1 MAEYKALVA
10 RQRTFFLTGQT
21 KEMEF
26 RIQGLNKLQDA
37 IGKHE
42 KDLLAA
48 LRKDLNK
55 SEAEAY
61 SSEIRIVL
69 EEIRFTLE
77 NLSSWMS
84 PKQVDTPSFLGDAT
98 SVIYPEP
105 YGVALIISPWNYPF
119 QLAVAPLVGAM
130 AAGNCAVLKP
140 SEFTPETSRMLAK
153 LVRENFP
160 EEYVTVVE
168 GEVEASTAL
177 LKEKF
182 DTIFFTGST
191 PVGKV
196 VMEAAA
202 KHLTPV
208 TLELGG
214 KSPCIVHGDA
224 DLESAAKRIA
234 RGKFLN
240 AGQTCVAP
248 DYLLIQR
255 EVKDAFLGEL
265 KTAIHAL
272 YGEDITRNPDFPRIV
287 TEKHFNRLSAFLS
300 DGELV
305 FGGRTD
311 VSRLFIEP
319 TILDSVT
326 WEDPVMRDE
335 IFGPILPVLVYDDLS
350 EALDKIT
357 RRPKPLALYVFSE
370 NTEVQDRILG
380 SVSFGGGCVN
390 ETLAHLTSP
399 FLPFGGV
406 GESGMGS
413 YHGQGSFDTFSHKKS
428 ILKRRA

>member
-1 MAEYKALVA
+1 
-10 RQRTFFLTGQT
+10 
-21 KEMEF
+21 MEF
-26 RIQGLNKLQDA
+26 RIQALNKLQDA

-42 KDLLAA
+42 KDLLTA

-61 SSEIRIVL
+61 SSEIKIVL

-77 NLSSWMS
+77 NLSPWMA

-140 SEFTPETSRMLAK
+140 SEFTPETSRMLAR
-153 LVRENFP
+153 LVQENFP
-160 EEYVTVVE
+160 EEYIAVVE

-177 LKEKF
+177 LREKF

-248 DYLLIQR
+248 DYLLVQR
-255 EVKDAFLGEL
+255 EVKDAFLAEL
-265 KTAIHAL
+265 KAAIHAL

-287 TEKHFNRLSAFLS
+287 SEKHFNRLSSFLS

-311 VSRLFIEP
+311 ASRLFIEP
-319 TILDSVT
+319 TILDSIT

-335 IFGPILPVLVYDDLS
+335 IFGPILPVLVYDDLT

-357 RRPKPLALYVFSE
+357 SRPKPLALYVFSE

-428 ILKRRA
+428 ILKRKA